1 METRDSNGRF
11 TKGSIGNPK
20 GRPKKQPEPPT
31 AKEVLE
37 NATMEAVT
45 RLIDLVHSENEVIAL
60 HASLALLDRTFGT
73 PQRQNTID
81 LCIPSGLQKMTTS
94 WSMED
99 NSLDMGTFVKL

>member
-1 METRDSNGRF
+1 MEDRDSNGRF
-11 TKGSIGNPK
+11 IKGSIGNPK
-20 GRPKKQPEPPT
+20 GRPKKKPEPPT

-99 NSLDMGTFVKL
+99 NQLDMGTYVKL